1 MRTGVNKRGSI
12 ALLSV
17 LAGIAYVY
25 LVGIDFINHW
35 DDHANSFREGY
46 NASARGRTGLLPQE
60 SFLLSLNAE
69 SLQNYYSDSLIN
81 LKTNQYLPAKLHTV
95 DVVYQFNE
103 YRELRQVLKYRTTLY
118 IAMFISIILLIAV
131 PVYFYTIMGAFY
143 KDDIFN
149 RRNMKRLNILGIL
162 LIAIFVLQ
170 LVMDITYFHYKKS
183 LIEITN
189 YSLSIHL
196 SGAEWLFMGLST
208 LLIAQIL
215 KRSVELKEEQELTI

>member
-1 MRTGVNKRGSI
+1 M
-12 ALLSV
+12 
-17 LAGIAYVY
+17 
-25 LVGIDFINHW
+25 
-35 DDHANSFREGY
+35 
-46 NASARGRTGLLPQE
+46 
-60 SFLLSLNAE
+60 
-69 SLQNYYSDSLIN
+69 N
-81 LKTNQYLPAKLHTV
+81 LKNNRYLPAKLHSV

-143 KDDIFN
+143 KGDIFN
-149 RRNMKRLNILGIL
+149 RRNMKCLNILGFL
-162 LIAIFVLQ
+162 LIAIFTLQ
-170 LVMDITYFHYKKS
+170 LVMDITDYHYKKT

-189 YSLSIHL
+189 YSLSVHL